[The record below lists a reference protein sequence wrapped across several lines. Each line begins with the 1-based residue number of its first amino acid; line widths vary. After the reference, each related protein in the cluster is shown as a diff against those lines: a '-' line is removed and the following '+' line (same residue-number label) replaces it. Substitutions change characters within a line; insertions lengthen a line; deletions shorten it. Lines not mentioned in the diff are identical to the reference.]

1 MSNKIP
7 PLLEQ
12 HLALPREA
20 SLTILANTLGASSN
34 WLVLRYLHSILLQP
48 GRGADAGV
56 GETEAGPGVVFLS
69 FMRDLAFWRE
79 GASRLVCKFLLFVFF
94 LFSFFATFYLEWLL
108 TSLFHI
114 RAWTWTP

>member
-34 WLVLRYLHSILLQP
+34 WLVLRYLYSILLQP
-48 GRGADAGV
+48 GRGEHAGV
-56 GETEAGPGVVFLS
+56 GETDAGPGVVFLS

-79 GASRLVCKFLLFVFF
+79 GASRMVRILFFFFFFFFIFFIVFLLLAAYV
-94 LFSFFATFYLEWLL
+94 E
-108 TSLFHI
+108 
-114 RAWTWTP
+114 